1 MTSDIH
7 FMIGRRGNHAV
18 YRLAAELN
26 DANSHTETIESVV
39 TYRQVIRGIN
49 PEIGTMTITSQNK
62 AIDNNHLAWTVEEG
76 RLVYRQGDGV
86 AIRPSAREIW
96 NSVYGTGSGF
106 SVKPNSAL
114 PEYNFSRFPAEPGL
128 LLTGKS
134 PDSIRVD
141 LVGSGGEEYASA
153 ISSDADQMFI
163 GKTWYPFALSDYD
176 DSLTRIKEQNI
187 LFGQVITVG
196 QLIWLKTQADL
207 GIDLIEHLE
216 SSTPAET
223 HAPATLNAAGWGLK
237 GELYGYQKDGVY
249 FLNLIAN
256 QGLGC
261 ILADEMGLGKTVQVI
276 ALMLAER
283 SGGRIPSLVVA
294 PATLLE
300 NWRRE
305 LIQFAP
311 SLSVIV
317 HVGSNRAGIA
327 ARLVGADVVVTSY
340 DIVVRDEPMLS
351 AIRWNL
357 LALDEAQNIKNPDA
371 QRTIAVKNI
380 PRRVSLAVTGT
391 PVENRLTDL
400 WSLSD
405 FVLPGLL
412 GQRGDFESLFDNTNL
427 DASQLAP
434 LIAPILLRRRVKE
447 VAKDLPER
455 IDIPQAITMSKMMA
469 EGYEQVRLAA
479 IEEYGRSAALVAL
492 QRLRMFCTHPG
503 LADYKFADPAEHMP
517 KYQRLIELLEEI
529 FSYTGMTDI
538 FLQDLPERFKE
549 QYFNFI
555 DGRVP
560 ILDRQLIVD
569 EFSASSCGGAL
580 VLNPKA
586 AGVGLNITAANHVIH
601 YNPEWNPALQDQA
614 SARAYRRKQ
623 KRPVTVHQLYFV
635 DSVEEAIV
643 DRLSFKRGLAEHAAT
658 GHQGEATPSEVM
670 WALSISPLSS
680 IGALE

>member
-1 MTSDIH
+1 M
-7 FMIGRRGNHAV
+7 
-18 YRLAAELN
+18 YC
-26 DANSHTETIESVV
+26 
-39 TYRQVIRGIN
+39 
-49 PEIGTMTITSQNK
+49 
-62 AIDNNHLAWTVEEG
+62 
-76 RLVYRQGDGV
+76 QGDGV
-86 AIRPSAREIW
+86 AIRPSAKEIW
-96 NSVYGTGSGF
+96 NAVYGNGGGF
-106 SVKPNSAL
+106 SVNPNSAL

-141 LVGSGGEEYASA
+141 LVGRGGGEYACA
-153 ISSDADQMFI
+153 NCRDADQMFI
-163 GKTWYPFALSDYD
+163 GKTWYPFALSDYE
-176 DSLTRIKEQNI
+176 DSLDKIKEYNI
-187 LFGQVITVG
+187 LFGQFITVG
-196 QLIWLKTQADL
+196 QLIWLKTQTDL
-207 GIDLIEHLE
+207 GIELIERLE
-216 SSTPAET
+216 SSTPAEM
-223 HAPATLNAAGWGLK
+223 HAPATLNAADWGLN

-249 FLNLIAN
+249 FLNLIAK

-261 ILADEMGLGKTVQVI
+261 ILGDEMGLGKTVQVI
-276 ALMLAER
+276 ALMLAEH
-283 SGGRIPSLVVA
+283 SAGRFPSLVVA

-317 HVGSNRAGIA
+317 HVGPNRAGIA
-327 ARLVGADVVVTSY
+327 ARLVGVDVVVTSY
-340 DIVVRDEPMLS
+340 DIAVRDEPMLS
-351 AIRWNL
+351 SIYWNL
-357 LALDEAQNIKNPDA
+357 LTLDEAQNIKNPDA
-371 QRTIAVKNI
+371 QRTVAVKNL

-412 GQRGDFESLFDNTNL
+412 GKRGDFESHFDNTNP
-427 DASQLAP
+427 DASKLAP
-434 LIAPILLRRRVKE
+434 LIAPILLRRMVKE

-455 IDIPQAITMSKMMA
+455 IDIPQPIAMSKMMV

-479 IEEYGRSAALVAL
+479 LNEYGKSAALVAL
-492 QRLRMFCTHPG
+492 QRLRMYCTHPR

-529 FSYTGMTDI
+529 FSRNEKCLIFTSYTSMTDI

-560 ILDRQLIVD
+560 IPNRQLIVD
-569 EFSASSCGGAL
+569 DFSASSCGGVL
-580 VLNPKA
+580 VLNPRA

-601 YNPEWNPALQDQA
+601 YNPEWNPALVDQA

-623 KRPVTVHQLYFV
+623 QRPVTVHQLYFV
-635 DSVEEAIV
+635 DSVEEVIV
-643 DRLSFKRGLAEHAAT
+643 DRLSLKRGLAEHAAT

-670 WALSISPLSS
+670 RALSISPLSS